1 VPKWGLVTWVPE
13 RGHAYSPRSGT
24 GARTGTGAGMG
35 VEVVQRSLPS
45 SGTGRPVPELGRSH
59 DPEPE
64 LDVIFG
70 PSSGTGTNSPSSG
83 TGTGDRPSSGTGT
96 VSSRGPTYMIISPS
110 VFCLT

>member
-1 VPKWGLVTWVPE
+1 MPE

-35 VEVVQRSLPS
+35 VEVVQSSLPS
-45 SGTGRPVPELGRSH
+45 SGTGRPVPELGRLQ

-70 PSSGTGTNSPSSG
+70 PRSGNGPNSS
-83 TGTGDRPSSGTGT
+83 SSGTGT
-96 VSSRGPTYMIISPS
+96 VSAWGPTYTYQP
-110 VFCLT
+110 